1 MVTAIKQNLKVTI
14 IENDKFFA
22 DSLQLILS
30 RQEGMD
36 VVNTYYSA
44 EDAIVEIQYVK
55 PDIILLDIDLGKYKK
70 NGLEAIKDLLAL
82 SSKSQI
88 MILTIFD
95 EYEKVFEALQNG
107 ALGYILKSDT
117 SEKIVEAI
125 MDLAS
130 GGAPMSPTIARKVT
144 HSFYTKKNVSQPLS
158 EREAEIITFI
168 SKGFSEKEV
177 ASKLFL
183 SPFTI
188 KKHISNIYKT
198 LQVNTRTAALN
209 SFFGNL

>member
-1 MVTAIKQNLKVTI
+1 MVTAIKQKIKVSI

-30 RQEGMD
+30 RQESM
-36 VVNTYYSA
+36 VVVETFYSA
-44 EDAIVEIQYVK
+44 EDAIGEIKHLK
-55 PDIILLDIDLGKYKK
+55 PDIILLDIDLGKFKK
-70 NGLEAIKDLLAL
+70 TGLEAIKDLLAL

-88 MILTIFD
+88 MILTIFE

-130 GGAPMSPTIARKVT
+130 GGSPMSPTVARKVT
-144 HSFYTKKNVSQPLS
+144 QSFYNKKNVTHPLS
-158 EREAEIITFI
+158 ERETEIITFI

-188 KKHISNIYKT
+188 KKHISNIYEK
-198 LQVNTRTAALN
+198 LQVNSRTDALN
-209 SFFGNL
+209 SFFGNF

>member
-1 MVTAIKQNLKVTI
+1 MVTAIKQKIKVSI
-14 IENDKFFA
+14 IENDKFF
-22 DSLQLILS
+22 DSLQLIP
-30 RQEGMD
+30 RQESM
-36 VVNTYYSA
+36 VSRAFYSA
-44 EDAIVEIQYVK
+44 EDAIGEIKQLK
-55 PDIILLDIDLGKYKK
+55 PDIILLDIDLGKFKK
-70 NGLEAIKDLLAL
+70 TGLEAIKDLLAL

-88 MILTIFD
+88 MILTIFE

-130 GGAPMSPTIARKVT
+130 GGSPMSPTVARKVT
-144 HSFYTKKNVSQPLS
+144 QSFYNKKNVTHPLS
-158 EREAEIITFI
+158 ERETEIITFI

-188 KKHISNIYKT
+188 KKHISNIYEK
-198 LQVNTRTAALN
+198 LQVNSRTDALN
-209 SFFGNL
+209 SFFGNF